1 MVGHTGVFE
10 AAVAACETVDTCV
23 GDVVSTAI
31 SHGYDVLLTAD
42 HGNSDLIIV
51 RMAHPTRRIP
61 PTPCRCSTS
70 AAILTAPT

>member
-1 MVGHTGVFE
+1 M
-10 AAVAACETVDTCV
+10 DTCV

-51 RMAHPTRRIP
+51 MGWLTQHGALPLNPVPLFYISNDR
-61 PTPCRCSTS
+61 
-70 AAILTAPT
+70 TAPT